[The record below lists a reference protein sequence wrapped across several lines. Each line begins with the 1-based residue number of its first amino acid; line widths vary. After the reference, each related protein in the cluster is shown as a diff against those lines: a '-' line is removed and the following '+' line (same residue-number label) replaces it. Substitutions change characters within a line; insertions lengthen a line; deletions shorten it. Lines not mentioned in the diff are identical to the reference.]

1 MFTGPTPSAAPP
13 RRAAGEGAGRRE
25 AIAALYARE
34 SGRLLAR
41 VAEALAGGRAL
52 AEDACQTAWLAL
64 LAREDVALD
73 ARGVAWLRA
82 VALTT
87 GARAAR
93 GRDVAAQPIVDR
105 HAERAAGEGEPVDR
119 VVELEQLRELRA
131 RVMALPARQRRLL
144 ALQGLG
150 FSYDEISVLTGD
162 SRRTVQRQLLRGR
175 DRLRN

>member
-25 AIAALYARE
+25 AIAALYACE

-41 VAEALAGGRAL
+41 VAEELAGGRAL

-73 ARGVAWLRA
+73 ARGVAWLHA
-82 VALTT
+82 VALTA

-105 HAERAAGEGEPVDR
+105 HAERAAGEGELVDR
-119 VVELEQLRELRA
+119 IVELEQLRERRA

-150 FSYDEISVLTGD
+150 LSYDEISALTGD

-175 DRLRN
+175 DRLRT